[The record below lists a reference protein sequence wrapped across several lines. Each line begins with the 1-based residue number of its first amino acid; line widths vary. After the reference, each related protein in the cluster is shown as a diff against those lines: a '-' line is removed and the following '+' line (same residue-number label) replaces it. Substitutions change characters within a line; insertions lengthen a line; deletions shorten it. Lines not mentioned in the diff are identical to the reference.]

1 MKAFRLPFF
10 SGMVPRAGRR
20 ALEDSQAQVATNVR
34 LTKGHLEPLRELVFI
49 EDPEITGLLTIYKL
63 TQEGTDYWLGWAADV
78 NAAKGPIAGDTT
90 NRTYFTGDGEPRVT
104 NFDLATATTPYPD
117 GWYVLGVTPPVTTAS
132 LSHAGGVGTS
142 VDRTFVYTFVTPW
155 GEESEPSPAT
165 AVVTGK
171 LDGTWTIGAAPAM
184 DTAPPNT
191 YSITAASWGS
201 GELDLTVNST
211 FGLRAGETVTLS
223 GLAPAVL
230 NATWTVTEVPD
241 ATSIIIEMADPGVI
255 TDQTGTATRD
265 APHNTTGMTKRIY
278 WSETS
283 VSGTVYQFVKEV
295 AVADTSTTVPGD
307 TIAGEELITDT
318 WEMPPADLQ
327 GMLFHPSGSAVGFS
341 KNQVCFSEPFA
352 PYAWP
357 AEYQFTVD
365 YDVVGIGIF
374 GSTVVVTT
382 KGNPYLASGTAPDSV
397 VLTKVDVPWPCLSKR
412 GVVSMGYGVMYPAP
426 QGLVMIGANGSELVT
441 KDLYTKEEWAAL
453 APASFRAAPYSG
465 RYVAS
470 FDAGAGTRMMLIVS
484 PGEFASITTAN
495 KHCDALYGDQ
505 QTGSLFVVQ
514 VDRIYEWDSDAGS
527 LLLYDW
533 MSKEVIS
540 PEVFNPGAAKLDA
553 DFLLTPEE
561 NDALLVARNLAIAAN
576 EVLVLAGTYDVEGS
590 MAEIGVVEV
599 GGVSFDEAPPAST
612 EQLQFQLWINNEL
625 KFTKHVLTPKAF
637 RLPDGYK
644 ADAIAVRVTGNV
656 RVLAVVL
663 GETMKSLKAA

>member
-1 MKAFRLPFF
+1 
-10 SGMVPRAGRR
+10 
-20 ALEDSQAQVATNVR
+20 
-34 LTKGHLEPLRELVFI
+34 
-49 EDPEITGLLTIYKL
+49 
-63 TQEGTDYWLGWAADV
+63 
-78 NAAKGPIAGDTT
+78 
-90 NRTYFTGDGEPRVT
+90 
-104 NFDLATATTPYPD
+104 
-117 GWYVLGVTPPVTTAS
+117 
-132 LSHAGGVGTS
+132 
-142 VDRTFVYTFVTPW
+142 
-155 GEESEPSPAT
+155 
-165 AVVTGK
+165 
-171 LDGTWTIGAAPAM
+171 
-184 DTAPPNT
+184 
-191 YSITAASWGS
+191 
-201 GELDLTVNST
+201 
-211 FGLRAGETVTLS
+211 
-223 GLAPAVL
+223 
-230 NATWTVTEVPD
+230 
-241 ATSIIIEMADPGVI
+241 
-255 TDQTGTATRD
+255 
-265 APHNTTGMTKRIY
+265 
-278 WSETS
+278 
-283 VSGTVYQFVKEV
+283 VYQFVKEI

-307 TIAGEELITDT
+307 TIPGEELITDT

-327 GMLFHPSGSAVGFS
+327 GLLFHPSGAAVGFS
-341 KNQVCFSEPFA
+341 KNQICFSEPYA

-357 AEYQFTVD
+357 PEYQFSVD

-374 GSTVVVTT
+374 GSTIVATT
-382 KGNPYLASGTAPDSV
+382 KGNPYLASGTEPDSV

-426 QGLVMIGANGSELVT
+426 QGLVMIGTNGSDLVT
-441 KDLYTKEEWAAL
+441 RDLYTKEEWAEL
-453 APASFRAAPYSG
+453 EPESFRAAPYSG

-470 FDAGAGTRMMLIVS
+470 FDPGAGTRMMLIVS

-561 NDALLVARNLAIAAN
+561 NAALLVARNLAIAAN

>member
-1 MKAFRLPFF
+1 
-10 SGMVPRAGRR
+10 MVPRAGRR

-49 EDPEITGLLTIYKL
+49 EDPEINGLLTIYKL

-104 NFDLATATTPYPD
+104 NFDLATATTPYPNS
-117 GWYVLGVTPPVTTAS
+117 WYVLGVTPPVTAAS
-132 LSHAGGVGTS
+132 LAHAGGAGAA
-142 VDRTFVYTFVTPW
+142 VDRTFVYTFVTAW

-171 LDGTWTIGAAPAM
+171 VDGTWTIGTAPAM

-201 GELDLTVNST
+201 GELDLTVGST
-211 FGLRAGETVTLS
+211 FGLRAGETITLS
-223 GLAPAVL
+223 GLAPASL
-230 NATWTVTEVPD
+230 NATWTVAEVPD
-241 ATSIIIEMADPGVI
+241 ATSIIIEMSDPGVI
-255 TDQTGTATRD
+255 TDQTGTATRV
-265 APHNTTGMTKRIY
+265 APHNTSGMTKRIY
-278 WSETS
+278 WSETT
-283 VSGTVYQFVKEV
+283 VSGTVYQFVKEI

-307 TIAGEELITDT
+307 TIPGEELITDT

-327 GMLFHPSGSAVGFS
+327 GLLFHPSGAAVGFS
-341 KNQVCFSEPFA
+341 KNQICFSEPYA

-357 AEYQFTVD
+357 PEYQFSVD

-374 GSTVVVTT
+374 GSTIVATT
-382 KGNPYLASGTAPDSV
+382 KGNPYLASGTEPDSV

-426 QGLVMIGANGSELVT
+426 QGLVMIGTNGSDLVT
-441 KDLYTKEEWAAL
+441 RDLYTKEEWAEL
-453 APASFRAAPYSG
+453 EPESFRAAPYSG

-470 FDAGAGTRMMLIVS
+470 FDPGAGTRMMLIVS

-561 NDALLVARNLAIAAN
+561 NAALLVARNLAIAAN